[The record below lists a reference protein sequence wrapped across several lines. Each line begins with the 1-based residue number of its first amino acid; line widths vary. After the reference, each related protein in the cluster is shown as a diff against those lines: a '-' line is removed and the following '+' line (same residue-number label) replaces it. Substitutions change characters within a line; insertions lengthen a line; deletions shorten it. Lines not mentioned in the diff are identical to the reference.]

1 MEDSGRD
8 PIALGKYTIVAL
20 YIWLAS
26 DILLGLA
33 AGYQLMILSA
43 LDGTAEM
50 TLFSSL
56 PATAQSDMISG
67 VIGLAYSL
75 AFLAA
80 GFLVLRWIYR
90 VNKNAHVL
98 TDWMQMTPGWN
109 IGFFFIP
116 IALLWK
122 PFEGVRQSWQATFSP
137 EDPDAEPVPD
147 LLRWWWGLWL
157 ASSMLGNISL
167 RMSLNAQTVSD
178 QLRVDAI
185 DLFSVVIDIPLVL
198 VLATMIRKLSMA
210 QSGVLKRS
218 VFA

>member
-20 YIWLAS
+20 YVWLAC

-33 AGYQLMILSA
+33 AGYHLTVLSP
-43 LDGTAEM
+43 LEGTTDI
-50 TLFSSL
+50 TLLSSL
-56 PATAQSDMISG
+56 PAVAQSEMVSG
-67 VIGLAYSL
+67 VIGLAYLL
-75 AFLAA
+75 AFLVA
-80 GFLVLRWIYR
+80 GFLILRWIYR

-109 IGFFFIP
+109 VGFFFIP

-157 ASSMLGNISL
+157 ASSVLGNVSF
-167 RMSLNAQTVSD
+167 RMSVNAHTVSD
-178 QLRVDAI
+178 QLRADAI
-185 DLFSVVIDIPLVL
+185 DLFSIVIDIPLAL

-218 VFA
+218 VFD

>member
-8 PIALGKYTIVAL
+8 PIALGKYAIVAL
-20 YIWLAS
+20 YVWLAC

-33 AGYQLMILSA
+33 AGYELMVLSA
-43 LDGTAEM
+43 LDGTADL

-56 PATAQSDMISG
+56 PAVAQSEMISG
-67 VIGLAYSL
+67 VIGLIYLL
-75 AFLAA
+75 AFVAA
-80 GFLVLRWIYR
+80 GFLILRWIYR

-137 EDPDAEPVPD
+137 EDPDAVPVPD
-147 LLRWWWGLWL
+147 LLRWWWGLWI
-157 ASSMLGNISL
+157 ATSILGNLSFRL
-167 RMSLNAQTVSD
+167 SLNAQTVSD
-178 QLRVDAI
+178 QLPVDVI
-185 DLFSVVIDIPLVL
+185 DLFSVVIDIPLAL
-198 VLATMIRKLSMA
+198 VLATMIRKLSIA
-210 QSGVLKRS
+210 QSGMLKRS